1 MEKAKENRK
10 GSRLRRTI
18 MCSILSCVL
27 ALGAVLTM
35 PEMGMTAKA
44 DDDMFIVGDIIY
56 SRVSTTNR
64 CMVKG
69 LDSSYS
75 GTEVNIPTSV
85 TYNNKPY
92 TVEYIYYD
100 AFNGKTNI
108 NKITLGNTIK
118 VIETQAFAL
127 TNIEE
132 IEIPESV
139 IAINAGIF
147 YGCNNLKKISFKGK
161 QPPSAS
167 WDWLNGVNNITIK
180 IPEDADRSAWESELY
195 LSSNNNNITLE
206 GGKSNSPSNP
216 STSGSSSSTTSS
228 SPNQEKISDGEVEF
242 IEEEPVN
249 RIPAHVCQYEWEVVR
264 EVGADQDGLEQYFC
278 KLCGNVQS
286 TLTIPASQYQVQEL
300 YTKVTGAADGETVT
314 YDTGMVHTVCDK
326 LFTKLQERKDIT
338 LVLTY
343 QYKGESYRT
352 TFPAGA
358 EYTELMQDADQ
369 FYGML
374 GLNGRCGIVT
384 EKN

>member
-1 MEKAKENRK
+1 MKMEKAKENRK

-35 PEMGMTAKA
+35 PGMGMIAKA
-44 DDDMFIVGDIIY
+44 EDIFKDNNIIY
-56 SRVSTTNR
+56 SYFPNYNCT
-64 CMVKG
+64 VKG
-69 LDSSYS
+69 LDPNYQ

-85 TYNNKPY
+85 TYNNRPY
-92 TVEYIYYD
+92 TVQSVYYR
-100 AFNGKTNI
+100 AFSGKTNI
-108 NKITLGNTIK
+108 RKITLSNTIEA
-118 VIETQAFAL
+118 ILDGAFAQ
-127 TNIEE
+127 TSITE

-139 IAINAGIF
+139 IAIGDNVF
-147 YGCNNLKKISFKGK
+147 YGCNNLKKIYFKGK
-161 QPPSAS
+161 QPPSVS
-167 WDWLNGVNNITIK
+167 SDWLNGVNNITIE
-180 IPEDADRSAWESELY
+180 IPDDADRSAWESALY
-195 LSSNNNNITLE
+195 LSSNNNNITLK
-206 GGKSNSPSNP
+206 GGKSDSSSNP
-216 STSGSSSSTTSS
+216 STSGSSSTTSS
-228 SPNQEKISDGEVEF
+228 SPNQEKSNNGEIEV

-249 RIPAHVCQYEWEVVR
+249 HIPAHVCQYEWEVVR
-264 EVGADQDGLEQYFC
+264 EVGADQDGLEQYLC

-300 YTKVTGAADGETVT
+300 YTKVTGAAEGETVT
-314 YDTGMVHTVCDK
+314 YDTGVVHTVCDK
-326 LFTKLQERKDIT
+326 LFTKLQQRKDIT

-358 EYTELMQDADQ
+358 DYTELLQDADQ

-384 EKN
+384 EKY

>member
-1 MEKAKENRK
+1 MGKTKQN
-10 GSRLRRTI
+10 GILHRLRKNS
-18 MCSILSCVL
+18 MCGVLSCVL
-27 ALGAVLTM
+27 VLGAVLTM
-35 PEMGMTAKA
+35 PGMGMTARA
-44 DDDMFIVGDIIY
+44 DKEYEVNGFKYKGRISEGSCNTTGCDENKLGEVVYIPAQVNIEGHACNVLHIT
-56 SRVSTTNR
+56 SRAFVNCKKIKKITI
-64 CMVKG
+64 G
-69 LDSSYS
+69 EGIFGISSY
-75 GTEVNIPTSV
+75 
-85 TYNNKPY
+85 
-92 TVEYIYYD
+92 
-100 AFNGKTNI
+100 AFSNSS
-108 NKITLGNTIK
+108 IT
-118 VIETQAFAL
+118 
-127 TNIEE
+127 E
-132 IEIPESV
+132 IEIPASIGSISSNV
-139 IAINAGIF
+139 F
-147 YGCNNLKKISFKGK
+147 DGCNITKIRFNGTM
-161 QPPSAS
+161 PPSLGFNKN
-167 WDWLNGVNNITIK
+167 WLGN
-180 IPEDADRSAWESELY
+180 AA
-195 LSSNNNNITLE
+195 NNNIIIELPE
-206 GGKSNSPSNP
+206 GADINVWQSAIDPDNRGYNFNIQTYTPASS
-216 STSGSSSSTTSS
+216 SGCSSSTS
-228 SPNQEKISDGEVEF
+228 SPNQEKNNDGEVEV

-358 EYTELMQDADQ
+358 DYTELMQDTDQ